1 MESKEPAAAEW
12 NCPCGQSG
20 NKGNFCVKCG
30 KPRPASQPQ
39 ASQQSQQ
46 PQQQGP
52 QMPPQNQQPYQQ
64 PYGQP
69 AYQQPPYGQPMYQQ
83 PVYGQLVYQ
92 QPPQPQED
100 KYKNLKIGLGIVA
113 LVLVLVLVFFG
124 MKEGAFGDEPAPSN
138 YSSVSKNG
146 DQAASKQ
153 NADKKQDGSR
163 EMQTDLSLGGMDLGM
178 TVAQMH
184 ETLGQEI
191 SSRQKDGMVFY
202 KYPTVEVGTRGDIV
216 TSLVSETGS
225 ALTKRGLHEG
235 SLLSDV
241 TDTYGTDYMK
251 SEYGGK
257 DLYEY
262 RYTDLQGQSGILRFA
277 VVQGTDTV
285 NYISIRRTTE

>member
-1 MESKEPAAAEW
+1 MENRETATAEW
-12 NCPCGQSG
+12 RCSCGQSG

-30 KPRPASQPQ
+30 KPRPISQPQ
-39 ASQQSQQ
+39 PSQPQQ
-46 PQQQGP
+46 PQQPMQ
-52 QMPPQNQQPYQQ
+52 QMPPQNQQA
-64 PYGQP
+64 YG
-69 AYQQPPYGQPMYQQ
+69 QPPYGQQQYSQPPYQPQYQQ
-83 PVYGQLVYQ
+83 PMYGQPVYQ
-92 QPPQPQED
+92 QPYQQAED
-100 KYKNLKIGLGIVA
+100 KNKNLKIGLGIVA
-113 LVLVLVLVFFG
+113 LILVLVLVFFA
-124 MKEGAFGDEPAPSN
+124 MKEGALGDEPAPSN

-146 DQAASKQ
+146 EKAAQNQ

-184 ETLGQEI
+184 ETLGQEL
-191 SSRQKDGMVFY
+191 STKQKDGMVFY
-202 KYPTVEVGTRGDIV
+202 QYPTVEVGTRGDIV

-235 SLLSDV
+235 SLLREV
-241 TDTYGTDYMK
+241 TNTYGTDYMK

-262 RYTDLQGQSGILRFA
+262 RYTDLQGQTGILRFA

-285 NYISIRRTTE
+285 NYISIRRATE